1 LKKENRGLDLFEVFP
16 WNKNFE
22 IGIKQIDDQHKN
34 IVVLLNELAI
44 SITHPEISEI
54 SGALSELADY
64 ADYHFKSEEEVWANH
79 IKDDDLVH
87 MHKESHDSFLPKI
100 LEIQKQNEHKPLHY
114 TIEAILLFLIRWLIF
129 HIIGE
134 DKGLA
139 LIISAM
145 KEGKTLEESAVIS
158 EKEMSGY
165 NKILI
170 EAILSMYDGLSS
182 RTIRLM
188 RERNA
193 RIKAE
198 NELKEVNDKLEKLS
212 ITDQLTTLH
221 NRRHF
226 DHIFDLELKR
236 AIRSKTVFSLVS
248 LDIDYFKRINDTYG
262 HQYGDNALIS
272 LGKSLKDIC
281 QRPGDFVFRVG
292 GEEFSIIISD
302 SKNESALNLAKSLQD
317 KIKILKI
324 ENTNSDVSKYMTV
337 SIGIITLIPNINDT
351 IDSIMKK
358 ADEKL
363 YLAKEKGRNRIIN

>member
-1 LKKENRGLDLFEVFP
+1 MKKESTDLDLFEVFP
-16 WNKNFE
+16 WNKSFE
-22 IGIKQIDDQHKN
+22 IGIKKIDDQHKN
-34 IVVLLNELAI
+34 IVQLLNKLAT
-44 SITHPEISEI
+44 SITHPEISDI

-79 IKDDDLVH
+79 IKDDHLVH
-87 MHKESHDSFLPKI
+87 MHKESHDSFLPTVVK
-100 LEIQKQNEHKPLHY
+100 IQKQNEHKPLHY

-134 DKGLA
+134 DKRLA
-139 LIISAM
+139 LMISAM
-145 KEGKTLEESAVIS
+145 KEGKTLKESTVIS
-158 EKEMSGY
+158 EKEMSGS

-170 EAILSMYDGLSS
+170 EAILTMYDGVSL

-212 ITDQLTTLH
+212 ITDQLTTLY

-226 DHIFDLELKR
+226 DHVFDLELKR

-248 LDIDYFKRINDTYG
+248 LDIDFFKLINDTYG
-262 HQYGDNALIS
+262 HQYGDNALIC

-281 QRPGDFVFRVG
+281 QRSGDFAFRVG
-292 GEEFSIIISD
+292 GEEFSIITSG
-302 SKNESALNLAKSLQD
+302 SENESALNLAKSLQD
-317 KIKILKI
+317 KVKTLKI
-324 ENTNSDVSKYMTV
+324 ANTKSDISNYMTV
-337 SIGIITLIPNINDT
+337 SIGIITLIPTINDT

-358 ADEKL
+358 VDKKL
-363 YLAKEKGRNRIIN
+363 YQAKEKGRNRIIS